1 MKIKMKKRIGM
12 ILFTLLICLAMSF
25 PVLAAGDLP
34 RLVDDADL
42 LTNSEESE
50 LLELLDEISERQ
62 KVDVVV
68 VTVDS
73 LDGKSPM
80 RFADDFYDYNGYGFG
95 ANADGVLLLV
105 SMEDRDWYIS
115 TTGYGITAFTDEGL
129 DYIADAFLPDLSD
142 GEYLDA
148 FKTYAGLCDTFISQ
162 ARNGKTYDAG
172 NMPKEPFS
180 IGKNIAISFGIGI
193 VLALIITGIM
203 AGQLKSV
210 RMQQAADNYIKRDSM
225 KVTQSSDLFLYK
237 HTDRRA
243 KPKESSSSG
252 SHRSGSS
259 THRSSSGRSHGGRG
273 GKF

>member
-1 MKIKMKKRIGM
+1 MLMLTVLPVTCFAQMSLVQDQAGLM
-12 ILFTLLICLAMSF
+12 SADQQAMLDQKAHELSEAYQMDI
-25 PVLAAGDLP
+25 VI
-34 RLVDDADL
+34 VT
-42 LTNSEESE
+42 TNSN
-50 LLELLDEISERQ
+50 
-62 KVDVVV
+62 
-68 VTVDS
+68 
-73 LDGKSPM
+73 DGKDVQSY
-80 RFADDFYDYNGYGFG
+80 ADDFFDENGYG
-95 ANADGVLLLV
+95 ADKDGSGILLLV

-129 DYIADAFLPDLSD
+129 DYIADAFLSDLSD
-142 GEYLDA
+142 GEYLEA
-148 FKTYAGLCDTFISQ
+148 FKTYAELCDTFISQ
-162 ARNGKTYDAG
+162 AKNGDPYDFE

-180 IGKNIAISFGIGI
+180 IGINLAISFGVGI
-193 VLALIITGIM
+193 VLALIITGVM

-210 RMQQAADNYIKRDSM
+210 RMQQAADKYVKKDSM

-252 SHRSGSS
+252 SHHSGSS

>member
-25 PVLAAGDLP
+25 PVLAAGNLP

-50 LLELLDEISERQ
+50 LLALLDEISERQ

-73 LDGKSPM
+73 LDGYSPM
-80 RFADDFYDYNGYGFG
+80 EYADDFYDYNGYGFG
-95 ANADGVLLLV
+95 ADADGILLLI

-115 TTGYGITAFTDEGL
+115 TCGYGITAFTDAGL
-129 DYIADAFLPDLSD
+129 DYIADAFLSDLSD

-148 FKTYAGLCDTFISQ
+148 FRTYAELCDAFISQ
-162 ARNGKTYDAG
+162 ANTGNPYDID
-172 NMPKEPFS
+172 NMPKEPFPVMTAL
-180 IGKNIAISFGIGI
+180 GISFGIGI

-203 AGQLKSV
+203 AAQLKSV
-210 RMQQAADNYIKRDSM
+210 RKQAAAGEYIKKDSM
-225 KVTQSSDLFLYK
+225 KVTDSKDLFLYK
-237 HTDRRA
+237 HTERHAR
-243 KPKESSSSG
+243 PKESSSG
-252 SHRSGSS
+252 SHGGSS
-259 THRSSSGRSHGGRG
+259 THHSSSGRSHGGSG

>member
-1 MKIKMKKRIGM
+1 MKIKMKKRIEM
-12 ILFTLLICLAMSF
+12 ILITLLICLAMSF
-25 PVLAAGDLP
+25 PVFAAGELP

-62 KVDVVV
+62 EVDVVV

-73 LDGKSPM
+73 LDGESPM
-80 RFADDFYDYNGYGFG
+80 AFADDFYDYNGYGFG

-115 TTGYGITAFTDEGL
+115 TTGYGITAFTDAGL
-129 DYIADAFLPDLSD
+129 DYIADAFLSDLSE

-162 ARNGKTYDAG
+162 AKTGNPYDVG
-172 NMPKEPFS
+172 NMPKESFH

-193 VLALIITGIM
+193 VLALIITGVM

-210 RMQQAADNYIKRDSM
+210 RKQAAADKYIKRDSM

-237 HTDRRA
+237 HTERHA
-243 KPKESSSSG
+243 KPKESSSG
-252 SHRSGSS
+252 GHGGSS
-259 THRSSSGRSHGGRG
+259 THHSSSGRSHGGSG

>member
-50 LLELLDEISERQ
+50 LLALLDEISERQ
-62 KVDVVV
+62 KVDVVG

-243 KPKESSSSG
+243 KPKESSSG
-252 SHRSGSS
+252 SHHSGSS